1 VIFRKVCVLGL
12 GYIGLPTA
20 CTFATHGVKVI
31 GVDVN
36 PQIVNTLQN
45 GGLHIAEP
53 GLRNLVETAFLS
65 KNLLIN
71 HEPEKADAFI
81 IAVPTPFLE
90 NKHADLRFVKSAA
103 EAIVPLLQPEN
114 LVVLESTSPP
124 RTTIDVVAPI
134 LDKSGL
140 KSGSDFKL
148 AYSPER
154 VLPGQILHELIHNA
168 RVIGGI
174 DLNSAEA
181 GQDLYSIFV
190 KGEIVITDSTT
201 AEMVKLMENTQRD
214 VNIALA
220 NEFARLADR
229 FGVDVWE
236 AIEIANRHPRVNIL
250 KPGPGVG
257 GHCIGVDP
265 WFLVES
271 APEVA
276 TLIRSAR
283 EVNDNQPDYVVKIIQ
298 RCLGISDSE
307 SFGGIQIAI
316 LGLTYKPDVDDIR
329 QSPAIR
335 IGQLLSDRNAVI
347 KAFDPYITEKDLP
360 GIHLVDTWQ
369 SAVQGSKLVVLL
381 VAHSSL
387 LAIDPFEMF
396 SHTDSRIFVDS
407 VNGWDTDDWKKAGIE
422 IIKFGAQIRQEL

>member
-1 VIFRKVCVLGL
+1 MIFRKVCVLGL

-53 GLRNLVETAFLS
+53 GLRNLVERAFLS
-65 KNLLIN
+65 KNLQIN

-103 EAIVPLLQPEN
+103 EAIAPLLQPEN

-140 KSGSDFKL
+140 KSGSDFML

-174 DLNSAEA
+174 DLKSAEA

-283 EVNDNQPDYVVKIIQ
+283 EVNDNQPDYVVKIVQ

-387 LAIDPFEMF
+387 QAIDPFEMF
-396 SHTDSRIFVDS
+396 SHTDSRIFIDS

>member
-1 VIFRKVCVLGL
+1 MIFRKVCVLGL

-53 GLRNLVETAFLS
+53 GLRNLVERAFLS
-65 KNLLIN
+65 KNLQIN

-103 EAIVPLLQPEN
+103 EAIAPLLQPEN

-140 KSGSDFKL
+140 KSGSDFML

-174 DLNSAEA
+174 DLKSAEA

-283 EVNDNQPDYVVKIIQ
+283 EVNDNQPDYVVKIVQ

-422 IIKFGAQIRQEL
+422 IIKLGAQIRQEL

>member
-1 VIFRKVCVLGL
+1 M
-12 GYIGLPTA
+12 
-20 CTFATHGVKVI
+20 
-31 GVDVN
+31 
-36 PQIVNTLQN
+36 
-45 GGLHIAEP
+45 
-53 GLRNLVETAFLS
+53 
-65 KNLLIN
+65 
-71 HEPEKADAFI
+71 
-81 IAVPTPFLE
+81 
-90 NKHADLRFVKSAA
+90 
-103 EAIVPLLQPEN
+103 
-114 LVVLESTSPP
+114 
-124 RTTIDVVAPI
+124 
-134 LDKSGL
+134 
-140 KSGSDFKL
+140 L

-174 DLNSAEA
+174 DLKSAEA

-190 KGEIVITDSTT
+190 EGEIVITDSTT

-220 NEFARLADR
+220 NEFARLADK

-271 APEVA
+271 APEEA

-283 EVNDNQPDYVVKIIQ
+283 EVNDNQPYYVVTIIQ

-360 GIHLVDTWQ
+360 GIHLMDTWQ

-396 SHTDSRIFVDS
+396 SQTDSRILLDT
-407 VNGWDTDDWKKAGIE
+407 VNGWDTDDWKKTGIE
-422 IIKFGAQIRQEL
+422 IIKLGAQMR